1 MTASTI
7 PMDPSYSQADV
18 VAYLEALGTLCPDE
32 GARRIDTHAAYV
44 FLAGDRAW
52 KMKRAVRFPYLDFS
66 DVDQRHAALAA
77 ELELNRRSAPELYL
91 AVHPLCRTGSG
102 AFRIGQGGEVVDWL
116 LEMRRFP
123 DDALLEHVVERG
135 ELDDALVLKLADT
148 IAAFHETALPSAGP
162 NGHTVIE
169 AVIQGNRESLARHP
183 ELFAGEERDRLV
195 DRQSHLGG
203 QWSALLNARSERGRV
218 RHGHGDLHLANIA
231 VIDGEPVLFDCLE
244 FSETL
249 ATTDVLYD
257 LSFLLMDLWGRGM
270 QRQANGLFN
279 RYLDMSPGDEDGL
292 PLLPLFLSMRATIRA
307 HALAAQGKASDN
319 HQPLAARAQAYFSLA
334 IGLLDAPAQRLVAIG
349 GLSGTG
355 KSTIARMIGGDIGRT
370 PGARIVRS
378 DVLRKRM
385 AGLKPEDPL
394 GKGAYTKEVSEG
406 VYWEMGMLAARAL
419 EAGHSV
425 IADAVFADRA
435 ERDAIERTAIDL
447 DVAFAG
453 IWLEAPPATLQ
464 ARIEGRTNDA
474 SDADLAVASL
484 QERYHI
490 GELGTWQVVAAVGER
505 EEVAQKVRGFFRQ

>member
-7 PMDPSYSQADV
+7 PTDPHYAQADAL
-18 VAYLEALGTLCPDE
+18 AYLEAPGTLCPAE
-32 GARRIDTHAAYV
+32 SARRIDTHAAYV

-66 DVDQRHAALAA
+66 DVDQRRAALTA

-91 AVHPLCRTGSG
+91 AVHPLCRTETG
-102 AFRIGQGGEVVDWL
+102 AFRIGQGDEVVDWL

-135 ELDDALVLKLADT
+135 EVDDALVLKLADT
-148 IAAFHETALPSAGP
+148 IVAFHETAARSDGQD
-162 NGHTVIE
+162 GHALIE
-169 AVIQGNRESLARHP
+169 AVLQGNRESLARYP
-183 ELFAGEERDRLV
+183 ELFAEEERDRLV
-195 DRQSHLGG
+195 DRQLLLGG
-203 QWSALLNARSERGRV
+203 QWSALLDARSKRGRV

-231 VIDGEPVLFDCLE
+231 VIDDEPALFDCLE
-244 FSETL
+244 FSEAL

-257 LSFLLMDLWGRGM
+257 LAFLLMDLWERRLR
-270 QRQANGLFN
+270 RQANGLFN

-292 PLLPLFLSMRATIRA
+292 PLLPLFLSIRATIRA

-319 HQPLAARAQAYFSLA
+319 PQPLVARAQAYFSLA
-334 IGLLDAPAQRLVAIG
+334 IGLLDAPPPRLVAIG

-355 KSTIARMIGGDIGRT
+355 KSTIARIVGGELGRA

-385 AGLKPEDPL
+385 AGLKPEDRL
-394 GKGAYTKEVSEG
+394 GKDAYTKEASDG
-406 VYWEMGMLAARAL
+406 VYQEMGMLAARAL
-419 EAGHSV
+419 EAGHSA

-435 ERDAIERTAIDL
+435 ERDAIERTASDL
-447 DVAFAG
+447 DATFSG

-464 ARIEGRTNDA
+464 ARIEGRKNDA
-474 SDADLAVASL
+474 SEADLAVARL
-484 QERYHI
+484 QERYDI
-490 GELGTWQVVAAVGER
+490 GELGTWHRVTAAGPR
-505 EEVAQKVRGFFRQ
+505 EDIAQNVRALLRE